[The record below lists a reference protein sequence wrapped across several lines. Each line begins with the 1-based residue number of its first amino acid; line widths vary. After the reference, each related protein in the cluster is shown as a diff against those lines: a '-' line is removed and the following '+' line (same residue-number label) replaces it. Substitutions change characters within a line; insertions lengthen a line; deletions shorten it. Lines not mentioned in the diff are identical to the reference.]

1 MVLSDVENYTDL
13 FNEKDADGNIL
24 PSVDIEELF
33 KLSADRKGWEA
44 YIQKHFIFLDDS
56 SIGVLKKGKYEIK
69 EKAVVK
75 DVYFNRLPK
84 VMETYF

>member
-33 KLSADRKGWEA
+33 KLSADRKAWEA
-44 YIQKHFIFLDDS
+44 YIQKHFIVLDDS
-56 SIGVLKKGKYEIK
+56 SIGVLKIGR
-69 EKAVVK
+69 AHV
-75 DVYFNRLPK
+75 
-84 VMETYF
+84 